1 MEELHQPVMI
11 KEVLSVLDPQPGEN
25 YIDLTAG
32 YAGHASKILDVTR
45 NYKGSVLIDRDEF
58 ACKILAEKYAER
70 ESVRIVNSDF
80 YSAALQE
87 IQCGNSFD
95 LLLADFG
102 VSSPQLDEDKRG
114 FSFMKTGPLDMRM
127 DQKQNLTAAEIVNK
141 WSERE
146 LTEIFIK
153 YGEEKP
159 GQAKLIA
166 REIVHNRPYNTTT
179 ELAEVIAKRARR
191 GKIHPATRIFQA
203 IRIAVNDELGEIERT
218 LPLVPKL
225 LKPGG
230 RAGFITFHSLE
241 DRLVKNYLTQATS
254 YGVESEL
261 AIINKKPLVAE
272 KGELVINPRSRSAK
286 LRACRRV

>member
-1 MEELHQPVMI
+1 MEELHQPVMF
-11 KEVLSVLDPQPGEN
+11 KEVLDVLNPQPGEA

-58 ACKILAEKYAER
+58 ACQILSEKYVGR
-70 ESVRIVNSDF
+70 ESVKIVNSDF

-102 VSSPQLDEDKRG
+102 VSSLQLDRQERG
-114 FSFMKTGPLDMRM
+114 FSFAKAGPLDMRM
-127 DQKQNLTAAEIVNK
+127 DRRQSLTAAEIVNK

-146 LTEIFIK
+146 LAEILIK

-159 GQAKLIA
+159 GQAKIIA
-166 REIVHNRPYNTTT
+166 REIVHHRPYNTTT
-179 ELAEVIAKRARR
+179 ELAEVIARRGRR
-191 GKIHPATRIFQA
+191 GKVHPATRSFQA

-225 LKPGG
+225 LNQGG
-230 RAGFITFHSLE
+230 RAAFITFHSLE
-241 DRLVKNYLTQATS
+241 DRLVKNYLTEATS
-254 YGVESEL
+254 YGAESEL
-261 AIINKKPLVAE
+261 RIINKKPLVAK
-272 KGELVINPRSRSAK
+272 KGELVINPRARSAK
-286 LRACRRV
+286 LRACVRL